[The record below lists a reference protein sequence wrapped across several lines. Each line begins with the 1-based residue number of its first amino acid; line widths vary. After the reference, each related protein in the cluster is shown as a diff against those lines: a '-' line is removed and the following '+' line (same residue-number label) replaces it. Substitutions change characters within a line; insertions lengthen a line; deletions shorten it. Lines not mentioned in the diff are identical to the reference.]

1 MSTDDINTRIA
12 KRVRELRQLSPET
25 IDSLASKSG
34 VSRSMISL
42 IERAEANPTAAIL
55 EKLAAGLGVS
65 MAALF
70 ESEETADKQNP
81 LVRRADQA
89 LWRDPES
96 GYIRRTLSP
105 PNWPSSL
112 HLAEIHFPA
121 GSSVTYEASGRKH
134 PLEQQIWV
142 LQGQIEITH
151 GSQQYSLKSGD
162 CLALRFYLPMS
173 FSNPHSQATKYLV
186 AIGDETL
193 AYPMT
198 GRDQ

>member
-1 MSTDDINTRIA
+1 MSTDDITTRIA
-12 KRVRELRQLSPET
+12 KRLRELRQLRSET

-42 IERAEANPTAAIL
+42 IERAQANPTAIVL

-70 ESEETADKQNP
+70 ESEETAQKQNP
-81 LVRRADQA
+81 LARHAEQS
-89 LWRDPES
+89 LWTDPES
-96 GYIRRTLSP
+96 AYIRRTLSP

-112 HLAEIHFPA
+112 HLAEIQFPA
-121 GSSVTYEASGRKH
+121 GARLSYEASGRKH

-142 LQGQIEITH
+142 LQGQIDVAH
-151 GSQQYSLKSGD
+151 GSQLYSLTSGD
-162 CLALRFYLPMS
+162 CLAVRVYLPLT
-173 FSNPHSQATKYLV
+173 FSNPHSQTAKYLV
-186 AIGDETL
+186 AIVDDSL
-193 AYPMT
+193 AYPTT